1 MIDFFKA
8 NQPVFDFFL
17 LTLGFS
23 YSQQI
28 VFRAGVFSLASAAFA
43 ALGAYA
49 SAYLIVRM
57 GLPVYVGLGLG
68 MLMGG
73 LAGYLAS
80 VPLARLRGVYQAI
93 ATLALVEVTV
103 AVALYAEPITG
114 GAVGFN
120 NIPKHIGTFEIL
132 IAVAI
137 VTYFLY
143 AMNIS
148 RIGRGFDALRQD
160 EFVAASL
167 GVSSRKQHT
176 LAFIVSGLIGGLFG
190 GMQSMY
196 SYSVEPHQFGFGFMV
211 TTLAAIVLGGR
222 RTLLG
227 PVIGSAIVILLPE
240 IARPLAEYRQIVVG
254 MILVIVVIFTPQ
266 GLGDTFLAW
275 LRHRRAQAAALLTA
289 SAVQKSGVAKGDVYD
304 RA

>member
-1 MIDFFKA
+1 MIDFFRA

-49 SAYLIVRM
+49 SAYLVVRM
-57 GLPVYVGLGLG
+57 GLPVYLGVGLG

-73 LAGYLAS
+73 LAGYMAS
-80 VPLARLRGVYQAI
+80 IPLARLRGVYQAI

-120 NIPKHIGTFEIL
+120 NIPKHIGTLEIL
-132 IAVAI
+132 LAVAI

-143 AMNIS
+143 AINIS

-167 GVSSRKQHT
+167 GVSSRNQHT

-254 MILVIVVIFTPQ
+254 MILVLVVIFTPQ

-275 LRHRRAQAAALLTA
+275 LRHRRTQAVSSVPA
-289 SAVQKSGVAKGDVYD
+289 SAEQQISAEKGGVYD

>member
-28 VFRAGVFSLASAAFA
+28 VLRSGVFSLASAAFA
-43 ALGAYA
+43 ALGAY
-49 SAYLIVRM
+49 SCAYLVVRL
-57 GLPVYVGLGLG
+57 GLPVFGGVMVG

-73 LAGYLAS
+73 LVGYLVS
-80 VPLARLRGVYQAI
+80 LPLARLRGVYQAI
-93 ATLALVEVTV
+93 ATLALVEAVV
-103 AVALYAEPITG
+103 AIALYAEPITG

-120 NIPKHIGTFEIL
+120 NIPKHVGTLEIL
-132 IAVAI
+132 FAVTVLI
-137 VTYFLY
+137 YLLY
-143 AMNIS
+143 AMNSS

-160 EFVAASL
+160 EYVAASL
-167 GVSSRKQHT
+167 GVSSRNLHT
-176 LAFIVSGLIGGLFG
+176 MAFIASGLIGGLFG
-190 GMQSMY
+190 ALQSMY
-196 SYSVEPHQFGFGFMV
+196 TYSVEPHQFGFGFMV

-227 PVIGSAIVILLPE
+227 PFIGSVIIILLPE

-254 MILVIVVIFTPQ
+254 AVLVIVVIYTPQ

-275 LRHRRAQAAALLTA
+275 LRNRRVQAVPSTTT
-289 SAVQKSGVAKGDVYD
+289 STMQQSGRAKGKTYD

>member
-57 GLPVYVGLGLG
+57 GLPVYVGVGFG
-68 MLMGG
+68 MLLGG

-103 AVALYAEPITG
+103 AVAVYAEHVTG

-120 NIPKHIGTFEIL
+120 NIPKHIGTLDIL
-132 IAVAI
+132 LAVAV

-167 GVSSRKQHT
+167 GVSSSKQHT

-190 GMQSMY
+190 GLQSMY

-254 MILVIVVIFTPQ
+254 MILVVVVIYTPQ

-275 LRHRRAQAAALLTA
+275 LRQRRARA
-289 SAVQKSGVAKGDVYD
+289 AKGGVYD

>member
-28 VFRAGVFSLASAAFA
+28 VLRSGVFSLASAAFA
-43 ALGAYA
+43 ALGAYCC
-49 SAYLIVRM
+49 AYLVVRL
-57 GLPVYVGLGLG
+57 GLPVFGGVMAG

-80 VPLARLRGVYQAI
+80 LPLARLRGVYQAI
-93 ATLALVEVTV
+93 ATLALVEVVV
-103 AVALYAEPITG
+103 ALALYAEPITG

-120 NIPKHIGTFEIL
+120 NIPKHVGTLGIL
-132 IAVAI
+132 FTVAVL
-137 VTYFLY
+137 TYLLY
-143 AMNIS
+143 AINIS

-160 EFVAASL
+160 EYVAASL
-167 GVSSRKQHT
+167 GVSSRNLHT
-176 LAFIVSGLIGGLFG
+176 LAFIASGLIAGLFG
-190 GMQSMY
+190 AMQSMY

-227 PVIGSAIVILLPE
+227 PVIGSAIIILLPE

-254 MILVIVVIFTPQ
+254 AVLVVVVLYTPQ

-275 LRHRRAQAAALLTA
+275 LRHRRVQAVPA
-289 SAVQKSGVAKGDVYD
+289 SGGEKGEAYD

>member
-57 GLPVYVGLGLG
+57 GLPVYVGVGFG
-68 MLMGG
+68 MLLGG

-103 AVALYAEPITG
+103 AVALYAEPVTG

-120 NIPKHIGTFEIL
+120 NIPKHIGTLDIL
-132 IAVAI
+132 LAVAV

-167 GVSSRKQHT
+167 GVSSSKQHT

-190 GMQSMY
+190 GLQSMY

-254 MILVIVVIFTPQ
+254 MILVVVVIYTPQ

-275 LRHRRAQAAALLTA
+275 LRQRRARA
-289 SAVQKSGVAKGDVYD
+289 AKGGVYD